1 MMGKIYERGRG
12 LGFEPGVKD

>member
-1 MMGKIYERGRG
+1 MGKIYERGRG